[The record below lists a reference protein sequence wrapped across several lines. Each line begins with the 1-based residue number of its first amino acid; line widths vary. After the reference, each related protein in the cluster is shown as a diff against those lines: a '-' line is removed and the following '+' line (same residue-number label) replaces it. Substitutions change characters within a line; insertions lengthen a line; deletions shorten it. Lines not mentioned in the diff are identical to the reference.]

1 MRKNYPPLRNVKL
14 EGGGMP
20 PHFLDKKKK
29 EAIFHIKGGF
39 PVTMEIPSW
48 MQSFP
53 GDYKGVVVRCEE
65 TFYKMR
71 EKGYE

>member
-1 MRKNYPPLRNVKL
+1 MSL
-14 EGGGMP
+14 P
-20 PHFLDKKKK
+20 PHFIDENKK
-29 EAIFHIKGGF
+29 EVVFHLKGGY
-39 PVTMEIPSW
+39 PVKMVIPTW

-53 GDYKGVVVRCEE
+53 RDYKGVVVRCEE